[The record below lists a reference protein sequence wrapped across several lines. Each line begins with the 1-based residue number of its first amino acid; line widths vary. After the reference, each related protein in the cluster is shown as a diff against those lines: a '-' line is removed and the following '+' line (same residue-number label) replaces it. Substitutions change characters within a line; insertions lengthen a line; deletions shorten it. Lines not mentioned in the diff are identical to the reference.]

1 MTDTKQLSI
10 IQPITADESKLIELR
25 DSYANLVV
33 TKETIK
39 AVDAARKTLK
49 QARLEIEKTVD
60 ANKKAVRELLKKHE
74 DEGERLVGIIKP
86 IEARLQKEQKEFEER
101 EAEELRLKLKAE
113 EDRKRGIKARIYEI
127 EALTGQVRGGG
138 LDGNLDDV
146 ACPHQKD
153 TFEEYNEEGNGVIE
167 AFEMALKSRKI
178 YVEEQALLKAAE
190 ERIKQE
196 KEKAEL
202 LKSMEDEKPA
212 PKEPTPREKQL
223 IELGFEDSGFAW
235 THPSGSRIPYAMM
248 DVADDIFDTLILPIQ
263 SKLVPELDKISK
275 EFSEAIDKAATEPI
289 GMPETNH
296 NLGNNTAL
304 KVGKPDFKSMVSKE
318 PKTAKPIIDNVS
330 VSTTPDLNIFEVNG
344 YKVGIGKSIP
354 FSKVLAVKNA
364 IIEALK

>member
-1 MTDTKQLSI
+1 MTETKQLSI
-10 IQPITADESKLIELR
+10 IQPITADEAKLIELR

-49 QARLEIEKTVD
+49 NARLEIERTVE
-60 ANKKAVRELLKKHE
+60 ANKKAVRELIKKHE

-86 IEARLQKEQKEFEER
+86 IEARLQKEQKEFEEK

-138 LDGNLDDV
+138 LDGNLNDV
-146 ACPHQKD
+146 VCPHQKD

-167 AFEMALKSRKI
+167 AFEMALKSRKV

-190 ERIKQE
+190 ERIRQE

-202 LKSMEDEKPA
+202 LKSMENEKPA
-212 PKEPTPREKQL
+212 PKESTPREKQL

-235 THPSGSRIPYAMM
+235 THPSGTRIPYAMM
-248 DVADDIFDTLILPIQ
+248 DVDDDIFDTLISPLRP
-263 SKLVPELDKISK
+263 VEK
-275 EFSEAIDKAATEPI
+275 EVLTASIPT
-289 GMPETNH
+289 ETNPV
-296 NLGNNTAL
+296 LGENTAL
-304 KVGKPDFKSMVSKE
+304 KVGKPDFKSLVSKPSADIE
-318 PKTAKPIIDNVS
+318 QAKPITDSIS
-330 VSTTPDLNIFEVNG
+330 VSTTLDLNIFEVNG
-344 YKVGIGKSIP
+344 YKVGIDKAIP
-354 FSKVLAVKNA
+354 FGKVLAVKNA